1 MIMLQCTGGT
11 TYPLQTTARPMSSVF
26 GHKCA
31 RCCYVSPHL
40 CMGLQHIP
48 CTKYISQTISPS
60 NSVISYNDCVV
71 CVSDE
76 RDMDTKEG
84 NGQQLAHNTQV
95 LLHNVS
101 GSEVKRITQVVV
113 YTHTLRGQ
121 VALGYRHVQGFPA
134 NYCAE
139 CGVQLCGR
147 LDLCTRKIARNW
159 AHCMKLPGG

>member
-84 NGQQLAHNTQV
+84 NGQQLARNTQV

-101 GSEVKRITQVVV
+101 GSEVKRITQVV
-113 YTHTLRGQ
+113 YTHTHSEVKWHQGIDMYKASQLITVLSVGFSH
-121 VALGYRHVQGFPA
+121 VAGWT
-134 NYCAE
+134 CAHE
-139 CGVQLCGR
+139 KLQEIGH
-147 LDLCTRKIARNW
+147 IA
-159 AHCMKLPGG
+159 